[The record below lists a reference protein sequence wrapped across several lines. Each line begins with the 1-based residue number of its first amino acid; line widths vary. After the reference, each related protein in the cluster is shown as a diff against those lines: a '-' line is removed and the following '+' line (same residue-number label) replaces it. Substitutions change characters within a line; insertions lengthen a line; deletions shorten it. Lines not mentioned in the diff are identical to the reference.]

1 MTAQIKPATAKKGPT
16 GWRKLVA
23 GFEAFGEALDYDP
36 QEYTNARI
44 ERLGAE
50 VQKLKARLEEIESS
64 NQRAA

>member
-1 MTAQIKPATAKKGPT
+1 MTAQIETANTQQDPT
-16 GWRKLVA
+16 VWQKLA
-23 GFEAFGEALDYDP
+23 AWLSAFEQALDYDP
-36 QEYTNARI
+36 QEYANARI